1 MKNHFVQNGKTV
13 RLYLENG
20 AVFQGRGF
28 GYIEEEVI
36 GEVVFN
42 TGMTGY
48 QEVLTDPSYFGQIVL
63 MTYPLIGNYGI
74 NLEDDQSLYPKV
86 RGFIVKELCEYPNN
100 FRYEMNLNDYLYV
113 HKIFGMQDLDTR
125 YLTKTIRDHGI
136 MKGILTARTME
147 KDEIKQYL
155 TPYHNKDVVKHVSTQ
170 KVYSVGE
177 GRNIAVMDFGIKQN
191 ILDTFI
197 KKGCRLTVF
206 PYNATAKDILAIEPE
221 GVLLSNGPGD
231 PNDLKESLATVKELI
246 DKKPVV
252 GICLGHQLLTLATGG
267 ECIKLAYGHRGSN
280 HPVKDLRK
288 DRVYITS
295 QNHGFVTTDL
305 PKEFEIT
312 HINMNDGSVEGMK
325 HKSKPIFSVQYHPE
339 ACPGPGDSEYIFEE
353 MIATFKGGVQNA

>member
-1 MKNHFVQNGKTV
+1 MKNICVQNGKIV
-13 RLYLENG
+13 QLYLENG
-20 AVFQGRGF
+20 AVFKGRGF
-28 GYIEEEVI
+28 GYMQEDVV

-100 FRYEMNLNDYLYV
+100 FRYEMNLNDYLYT

-125 YLTKTIRDHGI
+125 YLTKTIRDHGV
-136 MKGILTARTME
+136 MKGILTARTLDKE
-147 KDEIKQYL
+147 EVAQLL
-155 TPYHNKDVVKHVSTQ
+155 TPYSNRDVVQHVST
-170 KVYSVGE
+170 KDVHTVGE
-177 GRNIAVMDFGIKQN
+177 GLSLAVLDFGIKQN
-191 ILDTFI
+191 ILDTFV
-197 KKGCRLTVF
+197 KKGCKLTLF
-206 PYNATAKDILAIEPE
+206 PYNASAEEILAIEPD
-221 GVLLSNGPGD
+221 GILLSNGPGD
-231 PNDLKESLATVKELI
+231 PNDLKETIDTVKTLI

-252 GICLGHQLLTLATGG
+252 GICLGHQLLTLAMGG
-267 ECIKLAYGHRGSN
+267 ECTKLTFGHRGSN

-295 QNHGFVTTDL
+295 QNHGFVTTNL
-305 PKEFEIT
+305 PDVFEIT

-325 HKSKPIFSVQYHPE
+325 HKTKPIFSVQYHPE

-353 MIATFKGGVQNA
+353 MIETIKGGEHNA